1 MILNFM
7 QLGKNI
13 KTNEDNQK
21 DNWDSIRKK
30 LKEEYKELDEAIG
43 ESDLC
48 HIAEEVQ
55 DLIQIC
61 IRVLVLL
68 VKKNMNLIE
77 LNRRHNKKL
86 VNRGWEAIKTIGV
99 LWNEDE

>member
-1 MILNFM
+1 MGFY
-7 QLGKNI
+7 K
-13 KTNEDNQK
+13 
-21 DNWDSIRKK
+21 KK

-68 VKKNMNLIE
+68 AKKNMNLIE

-86 VNRGWEAIKTIGV
+86 INRGWEAIKAIGV